1 MYNPDRKSS
10 PPPLFRSMLF
20 SNNQVQRIFSF
31 VVSTYVCGVHADC
44 VYSYTAIDHPIYT
57 IQYRE
62 VKVPTV
68 WDMLCREKTD
78 PVALVATWGGNG
90 QPRLYRAR
98 AFPSWSLP
106 LQNRFPRNQISLG
119 TLYSPLDPSLC
130 QNKSS
135 GLRPLPLR
143 ILPPVFVG
151 KDRRRPFNL
160 SGFFL
165 LSTHFLKW

>member
-1 MYNPDRKSS
+1 
-10 PPPLFRSMLF
+10 
-20 SNNQVQRIFSF
+20 
-31 VVSTYVCGVHADC
+31 
-44 VYSYTAIDHPIYT
+44 
-57 IQYRE
+57 
-62 VKVPTV
+62 
-68 WDMLCREKTD
+68 MLCREKTD

-90 QPRLYRAR
+90 QPRLCRAR

-160 SGFFL
+160 SGVFFL
-165 LSTHFLKW
+165 LSTHFLTDNYGMLVTVGVQGYGCL